1 MKKLIY
7 LCESVLNR
15 FINFLKTITGYAIF
29 LFMALLFFQV
39 CMRFIFNHPIYG
51 IDEMVTFF
59 MIWTMSM
66 GWCTVYWD
74 NEHAV
79 LEFVMKKMPHLFQR
93 IMYNVTNLIVVIIS
107 IIYIPG
113 SKKLFDM
120 QMKMTPVGGLDFSKA
135 YYYALPVLVMSIIM
149 LVLSIYKT
157 IAYLVTGDD
166 KLVAPVQ
173 EEVLALLELDESRTR
188 KEKERGGDNDDE
200 WNS

>member
-1 MKKLIY
+1 MKFAIDLSGKILDK
-7 LCESVLNR
+7 
-15 FINFLKTITGYAIF
+15 FIDLLKTVTGYSIL

-51 IDEMVTFF
+51 IDETVTLL

-79 LEFVMKKMPHLFQR
+79 LEFVMKKMPPLFKKF
-93 IMYNVTNLIVVIIS
+93 MYHVTNLIVVVIS
-107 IIYIPG
+107 LVYIPG
-113 SKKLFDM
+113 SRDLFRM
-120 QMKMTPVGGLDFSKA
+120 QIKMTPVGGLPFSKA

-149 LVLSIYKT
+149 IVLSVYKT
-157 IAYLVTGDD
+157 IAYMVTGDD

-173 EEVLALLELDESRTR
+173 EEDLILMELEEEKKKALAEM
-188 KEKERGGDNDDE
+188 GGNENDGR
-200 WNS
+200 N

>member
-1 MKKLIY
+1 MKTA
-7 LCESVLNR
+7 
-15 FINFLKTITGYAIF
+15 INFSGRILEKFVDHLKTVTGFAIL

-51 IDEMVTFF
+51 IDEMVTLL

-79 LEFVMKKMPHLFQR
+79 LEFVMKKMPLLFKR
-93 IMYNVTNLIVVIIS
+93 LMYHVTNLIVVVIS

-113 SKKLFDM
+113 SRDLFLM
-120 QMKMTPVGGLDFSKA
+120 QLKMTPVGGLPFSKA

-149 LVLSIYKT
+149 LVLSSYKT
-157 IAYLVTGDD
+157 VAYLVTGDD

-173 EEVLALLELDESRTR
+173 EEDLILQELEVEQMKSQIS
-188 KEKERGGDNDDE
+188 EGGTDNDKR
-200 WNS
+200 N